1 MELIVLFHFV
11 ILCVLLRDPLWFND
25 LLLPQRDSIPSTR
38 DH

>member
-25 LLLPQRDSIPSTR
+25 LLLPQRDSKVFTKA
-38 DH
+38 H